1 MPAQNKSYFYGRA
14 DKEDMNADPIGLK
27 TQLYQCLE
35 ETRGKWLGSFAHGE
49 TLATAPNPGLVVHG
63 LGTIR
68 LPLSEREAVELKKAC
83 HQAPFGKGSETLV
96 DTKVRDTWELNAD
109 QFVLRNRSWQA
120 TIDQVLQRVAKA
132 LGVAGGGTA
141 VKGELYKLLLYDEG
155 AFFDSHTDTEKVPGM
170 IGTLVIALPS
180 KHTGGDVQTSF
191 GGRNLTLSTAESS
204 DFGYSYHAVRPVISG
219 HRLVLTYNL
228 IQVGS
233 GPRQAA
239 SNLNDDQATLVR
251 TLALWN
257 GPSSQDLKQ
266 SPNFLAYM
274 LDHKYTDANL
284 RSDHLKGKHAQQFRN
299 LQAACENL
307 DIDILLANVEYT
319 KEGSCEERYD
329 PYDHYGRRRGY
340 NWKSDYDDDDGSA
353 ESDGGSGYG
362 SEIGNYH
369 ELAEVFDNSLRLR
382 TFYRANGQLL
392 ALDIDIEAENI
403 VQDDTFDR
411 APDKEDYEGYTGN
424 AGASATHFYRN
435 SCIVIM
441 PRQNMVPFLLEHA
454 KNGFVSID
462 DWLGPMMRK

>member
-1 MPAQNKSYFYGRA
+1 M
-14 DKEDMNADPIGLK
+14 
-27 TQLYQCLE
+27 
-35 ETRGKWLGSFAHGE
+35 
-49 TLATAPNPGLVVHG
+49 
-63 LGTIR
+63 
-68 LPLSEREAVELKKAC
+68 
-83 HQAPFGKGSETLV
+83 
-96 DTKVRDTWELNAD
+96 
-109 QFVLRNRSWQA
+109 
-120 TIDQVLQRVAKA
+120 
-132 LGVAGGGTA
+132 
-141 VKGELYKLLLYDEG
+141 
-155 AFFDSHTDTEKVPGM
+155 
-170 IGTLVIALPS
+170 
-180 KHTGGDVQTSF
+180 
-191 GGRNLTLSTAESS
+191 
-204 DFGYSYHAVRPVISG
+204 ISG
-219 HRLVLTYNL
+219 YRLVLTYNL

-239 SNLNDDQATLVR
+239 SSLNDDQATLVR

-257 GPSSQDLKQ
+257 GPSSQEFKQ

-284 RSDHLKGKHAQQFRN
+284 RSDHLKGKDAQQFRN

-307 DIDILLANVEYT
+307 DIDLLLANVEYT
-319 KEGSCEERYD
+319 KGGSCEERYD
-329 PYDHYGRRRGY
+329 PYDHYGRHRGY
-340 NWKSDYDDDDGSA
+340 NWKSDDDDDDGSA
-353 ESDGGSGYG
+353 ESDEGSGYG

-392 ALDIDIEAENI
+392 VLDIDIEAENI

-441 PRQNMVPFLLEHA
+441 PRQNMVPFLLGHA

-462 DWLGPMMRK
+462 DWLGPMIEEVKDNPRDERRRTELTHICQLVLTASINSTEERPGISRHSSSSSSFSDHSLGVVARAALQLRNQTLFDKASSASKECLPIEIYPAFAETLNNAELVQWCPR